1 MIEHCIFDAS
11 DIDRIVRNQSLS
23 EIDHE
28 ILTCAINLGDKSLS
42 LFTRQYQLERHDA
55 FCTARDVAEYC
66 FLNNIPTN
74 EVTRTK
80 RDLGLFREKRLQEL
94 IRINRELQDQVGGL
108 NKALANH
115 LAPKPA
121 KTSQTQPPTI
131 RTIGI

>member
-1 MIEHCIFDAS
+1 MIDCCIFDAN

-28 ILTCAINLGDKSLS
+28 ILTCAINLGDKALS
-42 LFTRQYQLERHDA
+42 PFARQYQLERHDA

-66 FLNNIPTN
+66 FLNDVPTN

-80 RDLGLFREKRLQEL
+80 RDLGLFREKRLQAI
-94 IRINRELQDQVGGL
+94 IRINKELQDQIEGL

-115 LAPKPA
+115 LAPK
-121 KTSQTQPPTI
+121 KQEE
-131 RTIGI
+131 GY